1 MTKIGGALSSDGG
14 QGEPSKAPRSL
25 RIIVAD
31 DDRDTVLT
39 LMMVLRHE
47 GHDVKGF
54 YNGAEV
60 MKAVSEFQPDALI
73 VDISMP
79 GLSGYEISR
88 RIAERRGPKP
98 LMIGISG
105 IYKKA
110 PDALIARAVGIDHYL
125 TKPYEPSAVLR
136 LLAPL
141 RSPQLPDS

>member
-1 MTKIGGALSSDGG
+1 MTNTRGTLFSDGG
-14 QGEPSKAPRSL
+14 QGEPSKGPRPL

-31 DDRDTVLT
+31 DDRDAVLT

-54 YNGAEV
+54 YNGEEAL
-60 MKAVSEFQPDALI
+60 KAVSEFQPDALI
-73 VDISMP
+73 IDISMP
-79 GLSGYEISR
+79 RLSGYELSR
-88 RIAERRGPKP
+88 RLTERRGSKP

-125 TKPYEPSAVLR
+125 TKPYEPSDVLR

-141 RSPQLPDS
+141 QLPKDAQ